1 MKNNEVLDEEYRKQL
16 YVCDVWTI
24 RRQITNQM
32 YEDKRVETDDY

>member
-16 YVCDVWTI
+16 YACDVWMTHS
-24 RRQITNQM
+24 QITNQM